1 MNFQTEWLDD
11 ARRYYTN
18 IVGKYGT
25 QVQALLKKAATIE
38 IETICPLHGPVW
50 RKDIGWFI
58 DKYVHWATY
67 KPEEQ
72 AVVIAYASVYGN
84 TENAANILAS
94 KLADLGVR
102 DVKMYDVSATHPE
115 LHRLRVLPRQ
125 PPGLRLHNLQCR
137 HVREH
142 GKSGP

>member
-1 MNFQTEWLDD
+1 M
-11 ARRYYTN
+11 
-18 IVGKYGT
+18 
-25 QVQALLKKAATIE
+25 
-38 IETICPLHGPVW
+38 W

-102 DVKMYDVSATHPE
+102 DVKMYDVSATHPSFIVSE
-115 LHRLRVLPRQ
+115 CFRGKPPRLPFHHL
-125 PPGLRLHNLQCR
+125 
-137 HVREH
+137 
-142 GKSGP
+142 